1 VEGGGGGANGSGPWT
16 LAVQWHPEDDVE
28 GALFRGFAEALR

>member
-1 VEGGGGGANGSGPWT
+1 VEGEPWT

-28 GALFRGFAEALR
+28 GALFRGFAEAVRLPESVV